1 MVKEKLTLSVDKE
14 VVEKA
19 KKLGINISELTEKV
33 LTGYTSAEKPDGN
46 IHDAYKQLF
55 DSVLPLLKEFECS
68 VKIAE
73 SYIVFGGDYDEP
85 EETMLQDETYLT
97 ANGSYLV
104 KDYTAPED
112 YRLSDITKI
121 PAHEFL
127 PPEKILSNLVN
138 ELAKS
143 QETRKEKM
151 DEILMAKRIID
162 AMSETLLKKQ
172 PQKKSEK
179 G

>member
-1 MVKEKLTLSVDKE
+1 MVKEKQKLTLSVDKE

-19 KKLGINISELTEKV
+19 KKLGINISDITEKV
-33 LTGYTSAEKPDGN
+33 LTGYTSAEKPEGN

-55 DSVLPLLKEFECS
+55 DSVLPLLKEFDCR

-73 SYIVFGGDYDEP
+73 SWFVFDEGQQAP
-85 EETMLQDETYLT
+85 QDATYLT
-97 ANGSYLV
+97 QYGTFFV
-104 KDYTAPED
+104 KAYMEPDDY
-112 YRLSDITKI
+112 YISDIKKI
-121 PAHEFL
+121 PPQEFL
-127 PPEKILSNLVN
+127 TPDKILSNLVD

-143 QETRKEKM
+143 QEKRKEKM

-172 PQKKSEK
+172 PTKET
-179 G
+179 